1 MARVYLEIGYKNMQT
16 YRAEATV
23 NDEGKVIL
31 SLPFPHGQKV
41 EIIARPSTS
50 LVEDDEAWERMAF
63 EDFFNGYAEEDA
75 MYDHYFEWKKNID
88 SGKQ

>member
-1 MARVYLEIGYKNMQT
+1 MQT

-41 EIIARPSTS
+41 EILARLSMP
-50 LVEDDEAWERMAF
+50 LDEDDKAWEHMAF
-63 EDFFNGYAEEDA
+63 EEFMKGYAEEDA
-75 MYDHYFEWKKNID
+75 MYDHYFEWRKNID
-88 SGKQ
+88 SGKP